1 VTSIFCV
8 SELHLKNDIFFIFP
22 FDIFLVKET
31 RLNIVLREELC
42 TGDHMRY
49 SVKTKLKPEEV
60 IERAV
65 KFFGKGGVGLEVTS
79 QDVSAICFEGGGG
92 HVTIIVCPGEL
103 TDVDLET
110 REWDYQVKRFM
121 ENIGK

>member
-1 VTSIFCV
+1 
-8 SELHLKNDIFFIFP
+8 
-22 FDIFLVKET
+22 
-31 RLNIVLREELC
+31 
-42 TGDHMRY
+42 MRY
-49 SVKTKLKPEEV
+49 TVKTKLKPDEV

-65 KFFGKGGVGLEVTS
+65 KFFGKGGVGLEVTDRS
-79 QDVSAICFEGGGG
+79 GSTVCFEGGGG